1 MGFWIT
7 IYKIRD
13 KIPEDMI
20 KIIIDS
26 DEILPGVYHAQ
37 KIFHVE
43 VESLD
48 KLKDYIEEN
57 EELIQKDIVE
67 WNFDEEALKNPSK
80 ELGEIVRTRSNYFIM
95 TIFGLEQVAI
105 DKEMVFVE
113 MSLQEIS
120 NLIISEN
127 T

>member
-13 KIPEDMI
+13 KIPNDMK
-20 KIIIDS
+20 KIIMDS
-26 DEILPGVYHAQ
+26 EEIFPGIYHAQ
-37 KIFHVE
+37 KIFHVD

-48 KLKDYIEEN
+48 KLKDFIEEN
-57 EELIQKDIVE
+57 EGLEQKDIVE

-95 TIFGLEQVAI
+95 TVFGLEQVAI
-105 DKEMVFVE
+105 DKEMVFVDL
-113 MSLQEIS
+113 SLQEIS
-120 NLIISEN
+120 NLIISEC